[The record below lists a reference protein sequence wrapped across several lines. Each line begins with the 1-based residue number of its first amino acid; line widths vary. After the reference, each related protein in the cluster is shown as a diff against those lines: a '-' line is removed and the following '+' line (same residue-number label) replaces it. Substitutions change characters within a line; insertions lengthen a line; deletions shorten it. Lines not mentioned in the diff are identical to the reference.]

1 MNDDTLYSVVIAE
14 NIDDH
19 IRFTIPEVDV
29 YMAVQVVTEGGH
41 GQHYVVNSGDYNV
54 PIETDFAFLIYRT
67 GTDKGLDAARSA
79 QDKIKDDMFKF
90 GTYKIQNYDY
100 EEVEEWTAR
109 LTAETQGKPFK
120 YTFPRTSKDVT
131 DLHQW
136 NLENANGWG
145 GSSPEVNV
153 ANLYANSIMLSGDKC
168 LTTTFDDPESKYFT
182 SITAYDKSRY
192 LIEGVKHVS
201 SNFWKKNENGTITV
215 SFNCGENAPN
225 NIDTKGQDFS
235 FTMRY
240 YGVSQK
246 VMDGKIEPE
255 KTVK

>member
-1 MNDDTLYSVVIAE
+1 
-14 NIDDH
+14 
-19 IRFTIPEVDV
+19 
-29 YMAVQVVTEGGH
+29 
-41 GQHYVVNSGDYNV
+41 
-54 PIETDFAFLIYRT
+54 
-67 GTDKGLDAARSA
+67 
-79 QDKIKDDMFKF
+79 MFKF

-182 SITAYDKSRY
+182 SITAYDKARY
-192 LIEGVKHVS
+192 LIEGVKPVS
-201 SNFWKKNENGTITV
+201 YTHLTLPTN
-215 SFNCGENAPN
+215 
-225 NIDTKGQDFS
+225 
-235 FTMRY
+235 
-240 YGVSQK
+240 
-246 VMDGKIEPE
+246 
-255 KTVK
+255 